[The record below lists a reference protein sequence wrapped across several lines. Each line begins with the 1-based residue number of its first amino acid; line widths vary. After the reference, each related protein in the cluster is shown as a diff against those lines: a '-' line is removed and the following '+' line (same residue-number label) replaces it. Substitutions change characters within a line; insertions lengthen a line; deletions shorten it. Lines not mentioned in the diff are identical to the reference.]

1 LVGDLDVLDNKL
13 INIKELNDIRLTP
26 SKRSGKQVQQL
37 TIDGELVKVWNTMGE
52 IEKTVWVI

>member
-1 LVGDLDVLDNKL
+1 MVGDLDVLDNKL